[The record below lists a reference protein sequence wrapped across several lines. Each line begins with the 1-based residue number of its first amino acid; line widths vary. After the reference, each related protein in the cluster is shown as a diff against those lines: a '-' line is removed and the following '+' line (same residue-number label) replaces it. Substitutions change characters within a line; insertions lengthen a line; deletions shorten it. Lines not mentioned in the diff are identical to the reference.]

1 MSNRVCSVFVKLAVV
16 SMLVVSTAGCHRTG
30 LQRATTGGRTSLPG
44 GLDGATGGM
53 TSTPE
58 GTTSSTGGTT
68 SGGGTTA
75 QASSTTASSGG
86 AVGGEV
92 DSAVP
97 SGGFGGLTGG
107 AASPTTGGSATGGQ
121 TGLASSATASSGGA
135 VGGEA
140 DAAVPSGGFGGL
152 TGDAASP
159 ATGGSATGGQTGLGG
174 AGGNHTCGSLIDDME
189 SGTGWICEGEG
200 RKGAWYA
207 FNDAAGIQYPGSI
220 QDPAPKTPGD
230 PILPS
235 EIPGGREGSSRA
247 MHTRGQLGGWGG
259 GIGVD
264 LSFDGRSYGL
274 YDGSAYG
281 GITFW
286 ARSDTS
292 TMLTVRLSTAITTS
306 TVYGGLCTLETA
318 PTPSPCGPDSTVLY
332 LTPTWKLYGV
342 GFPSPTSFFD
352 SFRGCQ
358 VAFEPTR
365 LTNLQFMVDHPN
377 QVPFD
382 FWIDDLSFKPRDPT
396 AAIPSPS
403 CPSPPVGC
411 EGAITFQDPSLEGVV
426 RGTLSR
432 AVGTLG
438 WQDVCSLTS
447 LCAPSS
453 GIRSLQGIECLG
465 SLETIM
471 LPGNQVSDLTPLAQV
486 PSLRALALDD
496 NPISDL
502 GPLRGLSNL
511 ESLHIYSGQIS
522 DLGPLGALTNLTDL
536 GLDQNQIKDLGP
548 LVGLTHLTDL
558 ELDHNQIKD
567 LGPLV
572 GLNRLIS
579 ISLKGNQIA
588 DLAPLVQNSGIVAR
602 ATVFVDGNPIDCAT
616 QTENV
621 KALQALGVTLYGVV
635 CR

>member
-1 MSNRVCSVFVKLAVV
+1 
-16 SMLVVSTAGCHRTG
+16 
-30 LQRATTGGRTSLPG
+30 
-44 GLDGATGGM
+44 
-53 TSTPE
+53 
-58 GTTSSTGGTT
+58 
-68 SGGGTTA
+68 
-75 QASSTTASSGG
+75 
-86 AVGGEV
+86 
-92 DSAVP
+92 
-97 SGGFGGLTGG
+97 
-107 AASPTTGGSATGGQ
+107 
-121 TGLASSATASSGGA
+121 
-135 VGGEA
+135 
-140 DAAVPSGGFGGL
+140 
-152 TGDAASP
+152 
-159 ATGGSATGGQTGLGG
+159 
-174 AGGNHTCGSLIDDME
+174 ME

-207 FNDAAGIQYPGSI
+207 FNDAAGIQYPGII

-235 EIPGGREGSSRA
+235 EIPGGRDGSSRA
-247 MHTRGQLGGWGG
+247 MHTRGEGFGGWGA

-274 YDGSAYG
+274 YDGSAYS

-306 TVYGGLCTLETA
+306 TAYGGLCTLETA
-318 PTPSPCGPDSTVLY
+318 PTPLPCGPDSTVLY
-332 LTPTWKLYGV
+332 LTPTWKPYGV
-342 GFPSPTSFFD
+342 GFPSQTSFFY

-382 FWIDDLSFKPRDPT
+382 FWIDDLSFNPRNPT
-396 AAIPSPS
+396 AASPSPS
-403 CPSPPVGC
+403 CPSPRAGC
-411 EGAITFQDPSLEGVV
+411 EGIITFEDPSLEGVV

-432 AVGTLG
+432 AVSTLG

-447 LCAPSS
+447 LCAPNS
-453 GIRSLQGIECLG
+453 GIRSLQGIDCLG
-465 SLETIM
+465 PLETVTVG
-471 LPGNQVSDLTPLAQV
+471 GNQVSDLTPLAQV
-486 PSLRALALDD
+486 TSLRTLGLDE

-511 ESLHIYSGQIS
+511 EFFSINGGQIN
-522 DLGPLGALTNLTDL
+522 DLGPLGSLTNLTHL
-536 GLDQNQIKDLGP
+536 ALDQNQIKDLGP
-548 LVGLTHLTDL
+548 LVGLTRLTDL
-558 ELDHNQIKD
+558 ELDQNQIKD

-572 GLNRLIS
+572 GLTRLTS

-588 DLAPLVQNSGIVAR
+588 DLAPLVQNPGIGSY
-602 ATVFVDGNPIDCAT
+602 ATVSVDGNPIDCAT

-621 KALQALGVTLYGVV
+621 KALRARGVKLDGVG
-635 CR
+635 CW